1 MKQVPR
7 DRKPNIVKYKTLATY
22 ELNNQN
28 FGFVKLDVIMT
39 EIMKPHGKASDKFK
53 TVYTLIRVLT
63 NGQGLPINH
72 LSETTNKAIK
82 HHNEAI
88 TKINP
93 EIPFPVKLYKEMA
106 ILDYGKCFT
115 KKVSPEQI
123 SEILKGIEDT
133 IKHWEYILSLDEYN
147 DQYLGVQMIDGKEYH
162 VMKTLTVDGW
172 LKKCIDTDTL
182 EVVKATFADIQQ
194 GDQK

>member
-7 DRKPNIVKYKTLATY
+7 DRKPNIVKYKTLATF
-22 ELNNQN
+22 ELNNN
-28 FGFVKLDVIMT
+28 DFGYAKLDVVMT

-72 LSETTNKAIK
+72 LTETTNKVIRQ
-82 HHNEAI
+82 HNEAI
-88 TKINP
+88 SKINP
-93 EIPFPVKLYKEMA
+93 EVPFPVKLYKEMA

-123 SEILKGIEDT
+123 NEILKGIEDT
-133 IKHWEYILSLDEYN
+133 VKHWEYILSLEEYN
-147 DQYLGVQMIDGKEYH
+147 DQYLGVEVKDGKEYH
-162 VMKTLTVDGW
+162 VKRTLTTDGW
-172 LKKCIDTDTL
+172 LTQYIDTDTL
-182 EVVKATFADIQQ
+182 EVVKATFAELYQ
-194 GDQK
+194 GDKK